1 MEVVK
6 FRHRDI
12 VQRFPSPCPLVMPCH
27 LRLGG
32 RIAAGTGAGVGRQR
46 ARPRRWAQTP

>member
-12 VQRFPSPCPLVMPCH
+12 VQRFPSPCPLVMPC
-27 LRLGG
+27 RCVSVDVYPGPE
-32 RIAAGTGAGVGRQR
+32 QE
-46 ARPRRWAQTP
+46 